1 MGATRMLGEII
12 PENIKK
18 TLLKQKYHIVGRHSA
33 VKTCR
38 WLRKSLVG
46 DAVCYKSKF
55 YGIQTHRCLQMT
67 CALNFCTQQCLYCWR
82 YYDSSIDRTTMETV
96 EVDDPQKII
105 QGALIEQKRLL
116 SGYNPKAHK
125 KVDPKKYTEA
135 LSPRHVA
142 ISLSG
147 EPALYP
153 RLSELIDEFHRMDF
167 TTFLVTNGTVPER
180 LSDISEPTQLYVS
193 LTAPTEEIYR
203 RLCKPQISNGWQ
215 KLNETLEL
223 LHSFSCPTVLRLT
236 LVKQHNLEHV
246 EDFAKLI
253 AKTES
258 VYIEPKAYMWVGHS
272 RDRLALAHMP
282 SHEEIRIFAEKL
294 SQLTG
299 YKIIDDSIAS
309 RVVLLSKLD
318 APIKLKCS

>member
-1 MGATRMLGEII
+1 MYGELI
-12 PENIKK
+12 PESVKK

-38 WLRKSLVG
+38 WVRKSLVENT
-46 DAVCYKSKF
+46 VCYKSKF

-82 YYDSSIDRTTMETV
+82 YYDSSIDRTKMTDI
-96 EVDDPQKII
+96 EVDDPQEII

-116 SGYNPKAHK
+116 SGYNPKAHN
-125 KVDPKKYTEA
+125 KVDPLKYSEA
-135 LSPRHVA
+135 LSPKHVA

-147 EPALYP
+147 EPTLYP
-153 RLSELIDEFHRMDF
+153 RLGELIEEFHRMDF

-180 LSDISEPTQLYVS
+180 LSEITEPTQLYVS
-193 LTAPTEEIYR
+193 VSAPTEEIYR
-203 RLCKPQISNGWQ
+203 RLCRPQIHDGWQ
-215 KLNETLEL
+215 KLNETLEM

-246 EDFAKLI
+246 EDYAKLI
-253 AKTES
+253 AKAES

-272 RDRLALAHMP
+272 RDRLALSHMP
-282 SHEEIRIFAEKL
+282 THEEIREFSENL

-299 YKIIDDSIAS
+299 YRILDESTPS
-309 RVVLLSKLD
+309 RVVLLSKLA
-318 APIKLKCS
+318 APMKLI

>member
-1 MGATRMLGEII
+1 MSVELI
-12 PENIKK
+12 PERVKNI
-18 TLLKQKYHIVGRHSA
+18 LHKQQYHLVGHHSA

-38 WLRKSLVG
+38 WLHKSLVENS
-46 DAVCYKSKF
+46 VCYKSQF

-82 YYDSSIDRTTMETV
+82 YYDSLVDRTTMADIEI
-96 EVDDPQKII
+96 DDPQEIV
-105 QGALIEQKRLL
+105 QGSIVEQRRLL

-125 KVDPKKYTEA
+125 KVNPKKFQEA
-135 LSPRHVA
+135 QTPRHVA

-147 EPALYP
+147 EPTLYP
-153 RLSELIDEFHRMDF
+153 RLGDLIEEFHRMGF

-180 LSDISEPTQLYVS
+180 LSMISEPTQLYVS
-193 LTAPTEEIYR
+193 LSAPTEEIYR
-203 RLCKPQISNGWQ
+203 RLCRPQIPDGWQ

-236 LVKQHNLEHV
+236 LVKQYNLEHV
-246 EDFAKLI
+246 EDYAKLVTK
-253 AKTES
+253 ANS

-272 RDRLALAHMP
+272 RDRLAFTHMP
-282 SHEEIRIFAEKL
+282 SHEEIRAFAEQL

-299 YKIIDDSIAS
+299 YRILDESIPS
-309 RVVLLSKLD
+309 RVVLLSRLS
-318 APIKLKCS
+318 APIKLTSN

>member
-1 MGATRMLGEII
+1 MSDELI
-12 PENIKK
+12 PENVKK
-18 TLLKQKYHIVGRHSA
+18 ILLKQKYHIVGRHSA

-46 DAVCYKSKF
+46 DTVCYKSKF

-82 YYDSSIDRTTMETV
+82 YYDTSTDRTTMTEV
-96 EVDDPQKII
+96 EVDDPQEII

-116 SGYNPKAHK
+116 SGYNPKAHN
-125 KVDPKKYTEA
+125 KVDPMKYNEA
-135 LSPRHVA
+135 LSPKHVA

-147 EPALYP
+147 EPTLYP
-153 RLSELIDEFHRMDF
+153 RIGELIEEFHRMDC

-180 LSDISEPTQLYVS
+180 LSEITEPTQLYVS
-193 LTAPTEEIYR
+193 VSAPTEEIYR
-203 RLCKPQISNGWQ
+203 RLCRPQIPDGWQ

-236 LVKQHNLEHV
+236 LVKQHNLEYV
-246 EDFAKLI
+246 EDYAKLI
-253 AKTES
+253 TKTES

-272 RDRLALAHMP
+272 RDRLALTHMP
-282 SHEEIRIFAEKL
+282 THEEIRAFAEKL

-299 YKIIDDSIAS
+299 YRILDESKPS
-309 RVVLLSKLD
+309 RVVLLSKRD
-318 APIKLKCS
+318 APLKLNT

>member
-1 MGATRMLGEII
+1 MSGELI
-12 PENIKK
+12 PKSVKK
-18 TLLKQKYHIVGRHSA
+18 VLLKQKYHIVGSHSA

-46 DAVCYKSKF
+46 DTVCYKSKF

-67 CALNFCTQQCLYCWR
+67 CALNLCTQQCLYCWR
-82 YYDSSIDRTTMETV
+82 YYDSSVDRTTMV
-96 EVDDPQKII
+96 NIEVDNPQEII
-105 QGALIEQKRLL
+105 KGALVEQKRLL

-125 KVDPKKYTEA
+125 KVDPKKYIEA

-153 RLSELIDEFHRMDF
+153 RLGELIEEFHRMDF
-167 TTFLVTNGTVPER
+167 TTFLVTNGTVPDR
-180 LSDISEPTQLYVS
+180 LSEITEPTQLYIS
-193 LTAPTEEIYR
+193 LSAPTEEIYR
-203 RLCKPQISNGWQ
+203 RLCKPQIPNGWK

-223 LHSFSCPTVLRLT
+223 LHSFNCPTVLRLT
-236 LVKQHNLEHV
+236 LIKQHNLEHV
-246 EDFAKLI
+246 EDYAKLI
-253 AKTES
+253 TKAES

-272 RDRLALAHMP
+272 RDRLALTHMP
-282 SHEEIRIFAEKL
+282 LHEEIRAFAEKL

-299 YKIIDDSIAS
+299 YKILDEVSMS
-309 RVVLLSKLD
+309 RVVLMSKLD
-318 APIKLKCS
+318 KPKKLTSSE